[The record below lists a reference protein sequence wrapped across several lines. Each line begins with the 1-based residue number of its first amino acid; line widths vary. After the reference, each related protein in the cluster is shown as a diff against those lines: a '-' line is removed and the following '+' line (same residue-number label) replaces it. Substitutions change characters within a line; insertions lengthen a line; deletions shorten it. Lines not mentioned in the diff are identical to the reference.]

1 MPPLCDF
8 EEWID
13 TEMTESDIVHVTLN
27 KQWDEDDR
35 KRRQD
40 KPEELKAERLRREEH
55 ETRERALEALKRA
68 EREAE
73 RERKRERA
81 RRAKEADP
89 EAIRKGKWPRCTQ

>member
-13 TEMTESDIVHVTLN
+13 TEMTESDTEHVRLN

-35 KRRQD
+35 KRR
-40 KPEELKAERLRREEH
+40 KKRPEELKAERLRREVY

-73 RERKRERA
+73 REEARE
-81 RRAKEADP
+81 
-89 EAIRKGKWPRCTQ
+89 GKTCEGSRPRGH